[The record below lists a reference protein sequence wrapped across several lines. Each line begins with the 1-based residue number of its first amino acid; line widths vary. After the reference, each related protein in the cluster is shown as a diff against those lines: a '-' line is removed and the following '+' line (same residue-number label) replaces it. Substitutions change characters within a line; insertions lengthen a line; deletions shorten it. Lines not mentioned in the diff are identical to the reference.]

1 MSTNSFFNEQTEQS
15 LVKTTIVSKYFDVWA
30 NVIISTQK
38 SYPALSSGKIAYID
52 LFAGRGRYDDGTQ
65 STPIKIL
72 KNAIKKP
79 DIRDR
84 LVTLLGAWTKSL
96 FLNQEIL
103 NPSYKLVA
111 PPLHEPPR
119 DSTRTYRNTS
129 WA

>member
-1 MSTNSFFNEQTEQS
+1 VICVLNEKKLFG
-15 LVKTTIVSKYFDVWA
+15 LVRKTSKNGETSVSKYFDVWA
-30 NVIISTQK
+30 NVIIPTQK

-52 LFAGRGRYDDGTQ
+52 LFAGLGRYDDGAQ
-65 STPIKIL
+65 STPIK
-72 KNAIKKP
+72 
-79 DIRDR
+79 
-84 LVTLLGAWTKSL
+84 
-96 FLNQEIL
+96 IL